1 MSRVPPP
8 RLDLLRMKQYAFGS
22 VQFSRGCPFLCEF
35 CDIIVMFGRRPRLKT
50 AKQIIA
56 ELEIL
61 RAQKLVT
68 VFIVDD
74 NLIGNK
80 KAIKEI
86 LAEVI
91 VWQRANGYPLGFLT
105 EATLDLADDDEM
117 MRLMVE
123 ANINLVFVGI
133 ESPNEASLRETRKL
147 QNVRAGGT
155 MVDKVRRIQ
164 DAGIE
169 VWAGM
174 ILGFDHDDAT
184 VFDAHREFI
193 SEARINI
200 ANVGMLSAIPST
212 PLYARLTAENRLDP
226 ADHPRYGT
234 NVIPLRM
241 TRETLSEGYAQLMAS
256 LYDPPAYFSRLDE
269 LYLTGKIPIDRGWQ
283 AYAAEHPWL
292 WRVRNLNLWFG
303 AFLGLAF
310 ILARIPDQSLRRVYL
325 RECWRAVTVRRS
337 ALVTMIYV
345 LRCATHYHLHRLVLA
360 LTARDR
366 PLVNTF

>member
-91 VWQRANGYPLGFLT
+91 VWQRANGYPLAFMT

-174 ILGFDHDDAT
+174 ILGLRSAT
-184 VFDAHREFI
+184 TQPVFDAHREFI

-212 PLYARLTAENRLDP
+212 PLYARLEAANRLDP
-226 ADHPRYGT
+226 TDHPRYGT

-241 TRETLSEGYAQLMAS
+241 TRTSQRGLCAADGKSLRSVGLFQPPRRTLSHGE
-256 LYDPPAYFSRLDE
+256 
-269 LYLTGKIPIDRGWQ
+269 
-283 AYAAEHPWL
+283 
-292 WRVRNLNLWFG
+292 
-303 AFLGLAF
+303 
-310 ILARIPDQSLRRVYL
+310 
-325 RECWRAVTVRRS
+325 
-337 ALVTMIYV
+337 
-345 LRCATHYHLHRLVLA
+345 
-360 LTARDR
+360 
-366 PLVNTF
+366 NTD

>member
-1 MSRVPPP
+1 MVGGPWITVKQDYFVGLADVIFVGESEETWPRFLADWREGKAAKRYEQADKTDMSRVPPP

-155 MVDKVRRIQ
+155 MVDKVRR
-164 DAGIE
+164 
-169 VWAGM
+169 
-174 ILGFDHDDAT
+174 
-184 VFDAHREFI
+184 
-193 SEARINI
+193 S
-200 ANVGMLSAIPST
+200 
-212 PLYARLTAENRLDP
+212 
-226 ADHPRYGT
+226 
-234 NVIPLRM
+234 RM
-241 TRETLSEGYAQLMAS
+241 PG
-256 LYDPPAYFSRLDE
+256 SR
-269 LYLTGKIPIDRGWQ
+269 
-283 AYAAEHPWL
+283 
-292 WRVRNLNLWFG
+292 FG
-303 AFLGLAF
+303 
-310 ILARIPDQSLRRVYL
+310 PV
-325 RECWRAVTVRRS
+325 
-337 ALVTMIYV
+337 
-345 LRCATHYHLHRLVLA
+345 
-360 LTARDR
+360 
-366 PLVNTF
+366 